1 MTNIYFN
8 VIFCSAE
15 NSSGSENLL
24 STLNGF
30 NNSAALWARAQTLI
44 MEEKQ
49 KQMKLSQQQQ
59 QISPKSISVVQLGA
73 KRTVSQKDED
83 VRQFESLFEGCKRDW
98 E

>member
-1 MTNIYFN
+1 M
-8 VIFCSAE
+8 
-15 NSSGSENLL
+15 

-59 QISPKSISVVQLGA
+59 QQQQQQHQQKISPKSISVVQLGA

-83 VRQFESLFEGCKRDW
+83 VRQFESFLKVAKQKI
-98 E
+98 